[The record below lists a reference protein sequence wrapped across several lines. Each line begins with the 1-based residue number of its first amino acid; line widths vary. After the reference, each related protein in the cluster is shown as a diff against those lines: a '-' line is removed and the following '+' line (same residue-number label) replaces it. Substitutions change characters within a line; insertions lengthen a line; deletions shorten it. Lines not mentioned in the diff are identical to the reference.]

1 MPEPIFS
8 LHARDMLKE
17 RDIPEEWVL
26 RTIKAPEEKGV
37 GRDGNLHYYKSLP
50 ERENRVLHVVVNEA
64 VEPNRIITL
73 FLDRR
78 RRIK

>member
-37 GRDGNLHYYKSLP
+37 G
-50 ERENRVLHVVVNEA
+50 A
-64 VEPNRIITL
+64 TATCIITNHC
-73 FLDRR
+73 RNV
-78 RRIK
+78 RIGSYMLSLMKRSSPIVLSPCFWTDEGE